1 MKEKDVV
8 LNVRVDE
15 KLHTQIVR
23 AVAQQMIIAPHTRYT
38 KSDFVREAIIHF
50 LKTKVERVPNIGTQ
64 GFAAKP

>member
-50 LKTKVERVPNIGTQ
+50 IKTKKE
-64 GFAAKP
+64 